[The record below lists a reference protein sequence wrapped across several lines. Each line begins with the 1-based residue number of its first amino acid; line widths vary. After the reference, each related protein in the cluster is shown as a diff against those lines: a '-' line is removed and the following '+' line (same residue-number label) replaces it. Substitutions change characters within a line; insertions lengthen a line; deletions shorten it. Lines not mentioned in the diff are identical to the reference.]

1 MILADKI
8 IQLRKQRD
16 WSQEELAQKI
26 GVSRQTVSAWETS
39 QSSPEISHIIA
50 LSNLLGVSTD
60 SVSYTHLTLPTS
72 DLV

>member
-50 LSNLLGVSTD
+50 P
-60 SVSYTHLTLPTS
+60 VSYTHLTLPTK
-72 DLV
+72 LL